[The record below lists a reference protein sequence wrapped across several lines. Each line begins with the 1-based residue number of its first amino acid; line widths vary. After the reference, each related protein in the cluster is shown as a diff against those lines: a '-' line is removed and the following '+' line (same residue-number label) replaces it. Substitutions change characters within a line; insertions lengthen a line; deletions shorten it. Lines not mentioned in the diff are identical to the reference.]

1 MPFTILKGRPAPFN
15 IPHDAPLIPLFKA
28 PTPEE
33 IASKFDVA
41 KFNVQDPFLYCNSDK
56 CNELLDKAMAEL
68 RSRIEQDG
76 EAQWHKVVGSDHMFD
91 VRASD
96 VIACDPSMPHLISAV
111 RRFRDDT

>member
-1 MPFTILKGRPAPFN
+1 MSFKLLKGRPAPFN
-15 IPHDAPLIPLFKA
+15 FPPDVPSIPLFKA

-33 IASKFDVA
+33 AASKFDMA

-56 CNELLDKAMAEL
+56 CNELLDKAMADL
-68 RSRIEQDG
+68 RSRIEQAG
-76 EAQWHKVVGSDHMFD
+76 EAQWHKVVGSDPMFD

-96 VIACDPSMPHLISAV
+96 VIACDPSMPHIISVV